1 MGRLIEKILL
11 RMKHREKVVTALREL
26 FFFSHLTFHP
36 ISLTFIECSLSH
48 S

>member
-26 FFFSHLTFHP
+26 FFFPFNMPSHLFNIYRMFSQP
-36 ISLTFIECSLSH
+36 
-48 S
+48 